1 VHPTLLAIVLAAS
14 PAAGDGGPDP
24 PTTSPRPVYRLD
36 ARADGTIMA
45 VSALTIGIPALLASR
60 IIDERCPCDRGGV
73 NGFDR
78 SAIRNHDDTLAV
90 LSTVTVGLA
99 VASPLALDWA
109 LLGRGDALTSDALVF
124 AEVLLVNGAL
134 TQLVK
139 YSVQRPLPRT
149 YAGDPRFLRD
159 PRGYRSFYSGHT
171 STAAAALTAA
181 AFTARQRY
189 GEHVWPWL
197 VDAAV
202 ASSVA
207 LERVAAG
214 RHFPTDVIVGAAAG
228 AAVGV
233 AVPWL
238 HRRSPAL
245 FLVPRPGGI
254 DLAGRY

>member
-1 VHPTLLAIVLAAS
+1 VRPTLLAIVLAAG
-14 PAAGDGGPDP
+14 PAAGAGGTDP
-24 PTTSPRPVYRLD
+24 PASSPRILYRLD
-36 ARADGTIMA
+36 ARVDGTIMA
-45 VSALTIGIPALLASR
+45 VSALSIGIPALFASR
-60 IIDERCPCDRGGV
+60 IIHERCPCDRDAV

-78 SAIRNHDDTLAV
+78 GAIGNHDDTMDV

-99 VASPLALDWA
+99 IAVPPALDWA
-109 LLGRGDALTSDALVF
+109 VLGRGDALTSDALVF
-124 AEVLLVNGAL
+124 AEALLVNGAL
-134 TQLVK
+134 TQIVK

-149 YAGDPRFLRD
+149 YAGDPRFLHD

-202 ASSVA
+202 TSSVA

-245 FLVPRPGGI
+245 LLVPRPGGI
-254 DLAGRY
+254 GLAGRY

>member
-1 VHPTLLAIVLAAS
+1 MLAILLAAR
-14 PAAGDGGPDP
+14 PAAGDGGPGP
-24 PTTSPRPVYRLD
+24 PATSPRTIYRLD
-36 ARADGTIMA
+36 ARVDGTILA
-45 VSALTIGIPALLASR
+45 VSALTIVTPALLASR
-60 IIDERCPCDRGGV
+60 LIHERCPCDPDAV
-73 NGFDR
+73 NGLDR
-78 SAIRNHDDTLAV
+78 RAIGNHDDTMDV
-90 LSTVTVGLA
+90 TSSVTVGLA
-99 VASPLALDWA
+99 IALPPALDWA

-134 TQLVK
+134 TQMVK

-149 YAGDPRFLRD
+149 YAGDPRLLHD

-171 STAAAALTAA
+171 STAVAALTAA

-202 ASSVA
+202 GSSVA

-214 RHFPTDVIVGAAAG
+214 RHFPTDVIAGAAAG
-228 AAVGV
+228 AAVGL

-245 FLVPRPGGI
+245 LLVPSPGGI
-254 DLAGRY
+254 GLAGRY